1 MADHKMREFE
11 RVAEARFQEQ
21 VEKNGLLHGNVEEL
35 TIEVQALQRELEESR
50 QEVTRHRA
58 RLVQLGDPVA
68 ISEVRH
74 WRRRRQTTWVG
85 VKYDVFFCLRYVSYN
100 FSSRRRVSFATLGGW
115 QVR

>member
-1 MADHKMREFE
+1 MAYHKMREFE

-21 VEKNGLLHGNVEEL
+21 VEKNGLLRGKAKEL
-35 TIEVQALQRELEESR
+35 TIEVQVLQSELEESR

-74 WRRRRQTTWVG
+74 WRHRRQTTWVG
-85 VKYDVFFCLRYVSYN
+85 VKDDVFFAYG
-100 FSSRRRVSFATLGGW
+100 TLAITSAAGGGSPL
-115 QVR
+115 QL